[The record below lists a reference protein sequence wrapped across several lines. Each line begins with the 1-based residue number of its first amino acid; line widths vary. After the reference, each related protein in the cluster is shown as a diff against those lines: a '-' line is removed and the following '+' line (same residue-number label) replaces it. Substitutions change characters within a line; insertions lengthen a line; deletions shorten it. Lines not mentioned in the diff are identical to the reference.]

1 MNDYINRGSDVDLF
15 SVESLDSLE
24 IENLPQGVALGTF
37 STTSTASTASCPISS
52 ATSVMTAASS
62 G

>member
-1 MNDYINRGSDVDLF
+1 MNDSTNRTDDVDLF
-15 SVESLDSLE
+15 RVDTPDGLE
-24 IENLPQGVALGTF
+24 IENLPSGVALGTF